1 MICIFFFNRRERPRL
16 ASAKYQCGR
25 GWCAQCCA
33 ITCCT
38 ERKGTSAPVLLT
50 RSSGKPPRADVRF
63 ITPGVRRGCFHLFLR
78 LSRTQPQWRNSRF
91 LNSKRCWIRNS
102 SSSVARQLQRQ
113 RGRVRAGRW
122 LGEERRWVDGFLP
135 RAQRQR
141 AEPRYQVL
149 ILFFR
154 EPGNGGRPSAEC
166 AEPGRRA
173 AEPGCV
179 QRSRLCGQPHEHLE
193 HKPRSPLEHSLADR
207 CSCLHV
213 FSAGATTF
221 LVAQQS

>member
-1 MICIFFFNRRERPRL
+1 MHFLLQSKGEAPFSIRKIPMWEGVVCAVLRNNLLHREKRH
-16 ASAKYQCGR
+16 
-25 GWCAQCCA
+25 
-33 ITCCT
+33 
-38 ERKGTSAPVLLT
+38 ERAPVLLT

-141 AEPRYQVL
+141 AEPRYQVF

-154 EPGNGGRPSAEC
+154 EPGNG
-166 AEPGRRA
+166 A
-173 AEPGCV
+173 AF
-179 QRSRLCGQPHEHLE
+179 R
-193 HKPRSPLEHSLADR
+193 
-207 CSCLHV
+207 
-213 FSAGATTF
+213 
-221 LVAQQS
+221 